1 MLTVMVPAPARA
13 TVVDQVVEA
22 IVERVKLGRYV
33 PGQRL
38 VEADLT
44 VDLGVS
50 RGPLREALSRLA
62 SQGLLDLSP
71 HRGAVVRR
79 LTRTDV
85 EELFAL
91 RELLEGEAARLAARN
106 INVVGARATFT
117 SLSRSMRSYR
127 TAKDWRSYM
136 DANTALHDAIVEASG
151 NSLLQQMVD
160 QLSTQSFR
168 IQFRSTV
175 DGRPLL
181 ESVRDHEAILTAIL
195 AGDEDAARQRMQE
208 HVRRSGQ
215 EALAQPDAM
224 FG

>member
-1 MLTVMVPAPARA
+1 MVPAPARS

-22 IVERVKLGRYV
+22 IVERVRLGRYV

-38 VEADLT
+38 IEADLT
-44 VDLGVS
+44 ADLGVS

-62 SQGLLDLSP
+62 SQGLLDISP

-85 EELFAL
+85 TELFAM

-106 INVVGARATFT
+106 INVDAARSTFR
-117 SLSRSMRSYR
+117 LLARSMRSYR
-127 TAKDWRSYM
+127 TAKDWQSYV
-136 DANTALHDAIVEASG
+136 DTNTALHDAIVAASG
-151 NSLLQQMVD
+151 NLLLQQMVE
-160 QLSTQSFR
+160 QLSTQAFR
-168 IQFRSTV
+168 LQFRSSV

-181 ESVRDHEAILTAIL
+181 ESVRDHEAILKAIL
-195 AGDEDAARQRMQE
+195 AGDEDAARESMQE
-208 HVRRSGQ
+208 HVRRSGV

>member
-1 MLTVMVPAPARA
+1 MVPAPTRS

-22 IVERVKLGRYV
+22 IVERVRLGRYV

-38 VEADLT
+38 IEADLT
-44 VDLGVS
+44 ADLGVS

-62 SQGLLDLSP
+62 SQGLLDISP

-85 EELFAL
+85 TELFAM

-106 INVVGARATFT
+106 VNVNDARSTFR
-117 SLSRSMRSYR
+117 LLARSMRSYR
-127 TAKDWRSYM
+127 TAKDWKSYV
-136 DANTALHDAIVEASG
+136 DTNTALHDAIVAASG
-151 NSLLQQMVD
+151 NSLLQQMVE
-160 QLSTQSFR
+160 QLSTQAFR
-168 IQFRSTV
+168 MQFRSSV

-181 ESVRDHEAILTAIL
+181 ESVRDHEAILEAIL
-195 AGDEDAARQRMQE
+195 AGDEEAARQRMQE
-208 HVRRSGQ
+208 HVRRSGE